1 LTAKKYDRKEF
12 LPYFCLKSPVLK
24 KSVCIVLLLIAGFI
38 SCETINLF
46 EKNVAIPG
54 HAWDAAY
61 KPEFSFDITDTTSF
75 YNIFFVI
82 RHTDAYGF
90 NNIWVKATSMAPGDT
105 TSNAE
110 RFDFLLAS
118 QDRWLGSAMDD
129 IYEHRILFYKQPV
142 KFRRSGS
149 YKVKLEQVMRENP
162 LKHVMNVGLRV
173 EKVKS

>member
-1 LTAKKYDRKEF
+1 
-12 LPYFCLKSPVLK
+12 LK
-24 KSVCIVLLLIAGFI
+24 KPLFIFLSLVAGFV

-46 EKNVAIPG
+46 EKNVSVPEQ
-54 HAWDAAY
+54 AWNAGF
-61 KPEFSFDITDTTSF
+61 KPEISFDITDTTSF
-75 YNIFFVI
+75 YNIYFVV

-105 TSNAE
+105 TSNTE

-118 QDRWLGSAMDD
+118 QDRWMGSAMDD
-129 IYEHRILFYKQPV
+129 IYEHRILLYKQPV
-142 KFRRSGS
+142 KFRKAGS